1 MPAAEAQLAD
11 CAWSYGMKLSWDIN
25 DPQMP
30 QVRETRCARGFLSK
44 EEGCLGRDCGQAAL
58 PPLTPKG
65 KKSNTSLR
73 ALQCSGT
80 PPMAELGL
88 EMCLLPPVSSD
99 SFENDRKQRE
109 LSIRLHVSG
118 RLAGGSL
125 TPRPS
130 LSFNRGRNPLTL
142 PCPFFDIH

>member
-65 KKSNTSLR
+65 KKKQHIPESPPVFRDSTDGR
-73 ALQCSGT
+73 AGVRDVSSPTCF
-80 PPMAELGL
+80 LGL
-88 EMCLLPPVSSD
+88 
-99 SFENDRKQRE
+99 FRKRPKA
-109 LSIRLHVSG
+109 
-118 RLAGGSL
+118 AG
-125 TPRPS
+125 TV
-130 LSFNRGRNPLTL
+130 N
-142 PCPFFDIH
+142 